1 MTPRLTAAFVTV
13 FMVARLALI
22 SIFIACAADAVGQE
36 SDAGESA
43 RWVLSYDAGYV
54 DGKGAYAGGSEI
66 MHLAAH
72 NGKLFAANGYWMD
85 GRWEISPEGQKQ

>member
-1 MTPRLTAAFVTV
+1 MTPRLTAAIATV

-22 SIFIACAADAVGQE
+22 SILIAYAADAVGQE
-36 SDAGESA
+36 SDAGENA

-66 MHLAAH
+66 MHLAAL
-72 NGKLFAANGYWMD
+72 GQTMWLFKFQRSAVKA
-85 GRWEISPEGQKQ
+85 